1 MIKVFF
7 LISLLLLL
15 PGCNNNKENN
25 QTGVNENTSTNQFET
40 EGTDT
45 AKEVK
50 DPNLNIVYL
59 DDFKWDTI
67 VDNYQIS
74 CLIKDTE
81 DLIPTNDDS
90 MFFAARE
97 ATLDIRFKDK
107 QLSPIII
114 SRSTLLRY
122 LKVEENKMEQY
133 DLCKIHFEG
142 IENGKVVLRCNC
154 CINDTDMCVYFRL
167 YINEKGKLEIRD
179 VTEEMFDDDPE

>member
-1 MIKVFF
+1 MRKIFF
-7 LISLLLLL
+7 LISVLLLI

-25 QTGVNENTSTNQFET
+25 QAVVSENITTNGNET
-40 EGTDT
+40 EGADT

-50 DPNLNIVYL
+50 DPNLNIVYI

-107 QLSPIII
+107 QLTPIII
-114 SRSTLLRY
+114 SRSTLLRH
-122 LKVEENKMEQY
+122 LKIEENKMEQY
-133 DLCKIHFEG
+133 DLCTIHFEG
-142 IENGKVVLRCNC
+142 IENGDVVLSCNC
-154 CINDTDMCVYFRL
+154 CINDTDMCVDFKL

-179 VTEEMFDDDPE
+179 VTEEMLDDDPE